1 MEIVTSRAKTKEITI
16 KIQSRNQMN
25 ENDIQ
30 KISILKKKVEKRRE
44 RNKRDMKHIENKQQN
59 GRHKSNKIKKSY
71 KCYWIK

>member
-1 MEIVTSRAKTKEITI
+1 
-16 KIQSRNQMN
+16 MN